1 MKFKYLVSMRHFM
14 VTLNFIIISFIG
26 AQFLLITQYILNH
39 QLSSELLT
47 TLARV
52 PASPMIL
59 FSECIISYGLLVLV
73 MYVLY
78 HHHFSTQNTLLLLI
92 LEFILAFAIFFA
104 VRMNYNGIF
113 LLVFI
118 DLLLT
123 YRNLPT
129 IQNYC
134 FWGISGIIF
143 LLLFSFSNYSLLGV
157 FFKMPS
163 LNTYLNFLPTQ
174 SRSLLVFFNNFLV
187 SLNLITFICICLGY
201 VIYILNRAH
210 TVQSKLHSMQKANDE
225 LKSYAA
231 ISEKIAQE
239 HERKRIARDIHDTVG
254 HTLTGVAAG
263 IDAAMVLIDIDP
275 KAAKTQLQKISVAI
289 KQGIKEVREV
299 LNQLRPDA
307 LKSYTLAS
315 ALNKMLK
322 EYSDISHIKINF
334 NYAWGDADFQ
344 KTTENI
350 IFRVIEETV
359 TNSLRHGH
367 ATEIWIDCT
376 SNDSF
381 YVLSIHNNGKSAA
394 KIKPGYGIT
403 QMKERLAIINGTVC
417 TKYVKEKYPDIKVII
432 LTTFDDDDFIFSALK
447 YGASGYLLKGGSP
460 ADLFTSIRTVAQ
472 GGAMINPDITE
483 KVFRL
488 FSKMAQSNY
497 AISVNDKET
506 KDFSKSEWCVIQQ
519 VGLGLSN
526 KEIAA
531 KLFLSEGTVRNYIS
545 KILEKLDLRDRTQL
559 AIWAVQTGV
568 TSENIDPK

>member
-14 VTLNFIIISFIG
+14 VTLNFIIVSFIG

-73 MYVLY
+73 MYILY

-92 LEFILAFAIFFA
+92 LEFVLAFAIFFA

-163 LNTYLNFLPTQ
+163 LTTYLNFLPTQ

-201 VIYILNRAH
+201 VIYILNRTH

-231 ISEKIAQE
+231 ISEKIAQD

-275 KAAKTQLQKISVAI
+275 KAAKTQLQKISAAI
-289 KQGIKEVREV
+289 KQGIKEVRQV

-322 EYSDISHIKINF
+322 EYSDISHIQINF

-381 YVLSIHNNGKSAA
+381 YILSIHNNGKSET

-403 QMKERLAIINGTVC
+403 QMKERLAIINGTVEFDGKKGF
-417 TKYVKEKYPDIKVII
+417 TTSVKFPKV
-432 LTTFDDDDFIFSALK
+432 
-447 YGASGYLLKGGSP
+447 
-460 ADLFTSIRTVAQ
+460 
-472 GGAMINPDITE
+472 
-483 KVFRL
+483 
-488 FSKMAQSNY
+488 
-497 AISVNDKET
+497 
-506 KDFSKSEWCVIQQ
+506 
-519 VGLGLSN
+519 
-526 KEIAA
+526 
-531 KLFLSEGTVRNYIS
+531 
-545 KILEKLDLRDRTQL
+545 
-559 AIWAVQTGV
+559 GV
-568 TSENIDPK
+568 

>member
-1 MKFKYLVSMRHFM
+1 
-14 VTLNFIIISFIG
+14 
-26 AQFLLITQYILNH
+26 
-39 QLSSELLT
+39 
-47 TLARV
+47 
-52 PASPMIL
+52 
-59 FSECIISYGLLVLV
+59 

-403 QMKERLAIINGTVC
+403 QMKERLAIINGTVEFDGEKGF
-417 TKYVKEKYPDIKVII
+417 TTIVKFPKV
-432 LTTFDDDDFIFSALK
+432 
-447 YGASGYLLKGGSP
+447 
-460 ADLFTSIRTVAQ
+460 
-472 GGAMINPDITE
+472 
-483 KVFRL
+483 
-488 FSKMAQSNY
+488 
-497 AISVNDKET
+497 
-506 KDFSKSEWCVIQQ
+506 
-519 VGLGLSN
+519 
-526 KEIAA
+526 
-531 KLFLSEGTVRNYIS
+531 
-545 KILEKLDLRDRTQL
+545 
-559 AIWAVQTGV
+559 GV
-568 TSENIDPK
+568 

>member
-1 MKFKYLVSMRHFM
+1 MYYFLWS
-14 VTLNFIIISFIG
+14 ISTSYVCS
-26 AQFLLITQYILNH
+26 LP
-39 QLSSELLT
+39 SS
-47 TLARV
+47 
-52 PASPMIL
+52 
-59 FSECIISYGLLVLV
+59 
-73 MYVLY
+73 
-78 HHHFSTQNTLLLLI
+78 FSTQNTLLLLI

-134 FWGISGIIF
+134 FWGISGITF

-163 LNTYLNFLPTQ
+163 INTYLNFLPTQ

-210 TVQSKLHSMQKANDE
+210 TVQSKLNSMQKANDE

-275 KAAKTQLQKISVAI
+275 KAAKTQLQKISAAI
-289 KQGIKEVREV
+289 KQGIKEVRQV

-334 NYAWGDADFQ
+334 NYAWGDVDFQ

-376 SNDSF
+376 SNDSL
-381 YVLSIHNNGKSAA
+381 YILSIHNNGKSESN
-394 KIKPGYGIT
+394 IKPGYGIT
-403 QMKERLAIINGTVC
+403 QMKERLAIINGTVEFDGKKGF
-417 TKYVKEKYPDIKVII
+417 TTIVKFPKV
-432 LTTFDDDDFIFSALK
+432 
-447 YGASGYLLKGGSP
+447 
-460 ADLFTSIRTVAQ
+460 
-472 GGAMINPDITE
+472 
-483 KVFRL
+483 
-488 FSKMAQSNY
+488 
-497 AISVNDKET
+497 
-506 KDFSKSEWCVIQQ
+506 
-519 VGLGLSN
+519 
-526 KEIAA
+526 
-531 KLFLSEGTVRNYIS
+531 
-545 KILEKLDLRDRTQL
+545 
-559 AIWAVQTGV
+559 GV
-568 TSENIDPK
+568 

>member
-78 HHHFSTQNTLLLLI
+78 HYHFSTQNTLLLLI

-143 LLLFSFSNYSLLGV
+143 LLLFSNYSLLGV

-315 ALNKMLK
+315 AL
-322 EYSDISHIKINF
+322 
-334 NYAWGDADFQ
+334 
-344 KTTENI
+344 
-350 IFRVIEETV
+350 
-359 TNSLRHGH
+359 
-367 ATEIWIDCT
+367 
-376 SNDSF
+376 
-381 YVLSIHNNGKSAA
+381 
-394 KIKPGYGIT
+394 
-403 QMKERLAIINGTVC
+403 
-417 TKYVKEKYPDIKVII
+417 
-432 LTTFDDDDFIFSALK
+432 
-447 YGASGYLLKGGSP
+447 
-460 ADLFTSIRTVAQ
+460 IR
-472 GGAMINPDITE
+472 
-483 KVFRL
+483 
-488 FSKMAQSNY
+488 
-497 AISVNDKET
+497 
-506 KDFSKSEWCVIQQ
+506 C
-519 VGLGLSN
+519 
-526 KEIAA
+526 
-531 KLFLSEGTVRNYIS
+531 
-545 KILEKLDLRDRTQL
+545 
-559 AIWAVQTGV
+559 
-568 TSENIDPK
+568 

>member
-39 QLSSELLT
+39 QLSSELLI

-73 MYVLY
+73 MYILY

-118 DLLLT
+118 THLSKSTNYSELLL
-123 YRNLPT
+123 L
-129 IQNYC
+129 
-134 FWGISGIIF
+134 GISGITF

-163 LNTYLNFLPTQ
+163 INTYLNFLPTQ

-275 KAAKTQLQKISVAI
+275 KAAKTQLQKISAAI
-289 KQGIKEVREV
+289 KQGIKEVRQV

-334 NYAWGDADFQ
+334 NYAWGDVDFQ

-376 SNDSF
+376 SNDSL
-381 YVLSIHNNGKSAA
+381 YILSIHNNGKSESN
-394 KIKPGYGIT
+394 IKPGYGIT
-403 QMKERLAIINGTVC
+403 QMKERLAIINGTVEFDGKKGF
-417 TKYVKEKYPDIKVII
+417 TTIVKFPKV
-432 LTTFDDDDFIFSALK
+432 
-447 YGASGYLLKGGSP
+447 
-460 ADLFTSIRTVAQ
+460 
-472 GGAMINPDITE
+472 
-483 KVFRL
+483 
-488 FSKMAQSNY
+488 
-497 AISVNDKET
+497 
-506 KDFSKSEWCVIQQ
+506 
-519 VGLGLSN
+519 
-526 KEIAA
+526 
-531 KLFLSEGTVRNYIS
+531 
-545 KILEKLDLRDRTQL
+545 
-559 AIWAVQTGV
+559 GV
-568 TSENIDPK
+568 

>member
-1 MKFKYLVSMRHFM
+1 
-14 VTLNFIIISFIG
+14 
-26 AQFLLITQYILNH
+26 
-39 QLSSELLT
+39 
-47 TLARV
+47 
-52 PASPMIL
+52 
-59 FSECIISYGLLVLV
+59 
-73 MYVLY
+73 
-78 HHHFSTQNTLLLLI
+78 
-92 LEFILAFAIFFA
+92 
-104 VRMNYNGIF
+104 
-113 LLVFI
+113 
-118 DLLLT
+118 
-123 YRNLPT
+123 
-129 IQNYC
+129 
-134 FWGISGIIF
+134 
-143 LLLFSFSNYSLLGV
+143 
-157 FFKMPS
+157 
-163 LNTYLNFLPTQ
+163 
-174 SRSLLVFFNNFLV
+174 
-187 SLNLITFICICLGY
+187 
-201 VIYILNRAH
+201 
-210 TVQSKLHSMQKANDE
+210 MQKANDE

-403 QMKERLAIINGTVC
+403 QMKERLAIINGTVEFDGEKSF
-417 TKYVKEKYPDIKVII
+417 TTIVKFPKV
-432 LTTFDDDDFIFSALK
+432 
-447 YGASGYLLKGGSP
+447 
-460 ADLFTSIRTVAQ
+460 
-472 GGAMINPDITE
+472 
-483 KVFRL
+483 
-488 FSKMAQSNY
+488 
-497 AISVNDKET
+497 
-506 KDFSKSEWCVIQQ
+506 
-519 VGLGLSN
+519 
-526 KEIAA
+526 
-531 KLFLSEGTVRNYIS
+531 
-545 KILEKLDLRDRTQL
+545 
-559 AIWAVQTGV
+559 GV
-568 TSENIDPK
+568 